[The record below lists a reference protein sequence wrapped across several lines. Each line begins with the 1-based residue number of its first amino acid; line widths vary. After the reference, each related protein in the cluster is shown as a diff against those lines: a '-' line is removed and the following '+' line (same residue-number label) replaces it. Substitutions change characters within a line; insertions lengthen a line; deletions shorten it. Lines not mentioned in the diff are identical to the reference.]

1 MKFTNDTK
9 ECIFIMRF
17 IKNLSPETISLLR
30 RISKSSKNHRVRQR
44 AHCIILSN
52 EGHTCSDLMG
62 IFDVSLVTIYNW
74 FNDWEKCHLISLY
87 DKPRSGRISKLSEE
101 QIEEIKKWTKSFPKN
116 IGRVCA
122 LVEETYKIS
131 VSKKT
136 IKRILKMLD
145 FNWLRIH
152 KKVKGEPDEMEYNV
166 KKQQLED

>member
-1 MKFTNDTK
+1 MKFTNNNK

-17 IKNLSPETISLLR
+17 IKSLSPETISLLR

-44 AHCIILSN
+44 SHCIILSN

-87 DKPRSGRISKLSEE
+87 DKPRSGRIPKLNED

-122 LVEETYKIS
+122 LVEETYKNQIHQN
-131 VSKKT
+131 
-136 IKRILKMLD
+136 ILNL
-145 FNWLRIH
+145 
-152 KKVKGEPDEMEYNV
+152 
-166 KKQQLED
+166 